1 MSLSSII
8 WPQRSAHWSIRNPDT
23 VFFVTFIRSLLF
35 LIIQIL
41 FTIVFALAA
50 LPAALLPPIPR
61 YRLVGVWARVVMFLA
76 RHILGIRYRVTGK
89 DNLPESGP
97 AILMS
102 KHQSAWET
110 IAFQLI
116 FPPISFVLKKELL
129 RLPFFG
135 WGLALISPIAID
147 RDAGR
152 EALKDIEAQGA
163 DRMAK
168 GFWVLIF
175 PEGTRVRHGEKGKYN
190 IGGAWLAAK
199 SGVPVIPVAHNA
211 GRLWPKNAFLKRAGE
226 ITVVI
231 GPSITTDG
239 KKPAVINSE
248 VEAWIEAEMA
258 RL

>member
-1 MSLSSII
+1 M
-8 WPQRSAHWSIRNPDT
+8 
-23 VFFVTFIRSLLF
+23 TFIRSLLF

-41 FTIVFALAA
+41 FTVVFSVSA

-61 YRLVGVWARVVMFLA
+61 YRLVGIWARVVIFLA
-76 RHILGIRYRVTGK
+76 RHVLGIHHRVIGLE
-89 DNLPESGP
+89 NLPASGP
-97 AILMS
+97 AIIMS

-116 FPPISFVLKKELL
+116 FPPLSFVLKKELM
-129 RLPFFG
+129 RIPFFG

-152 EALKDIEAQGA
+152 EALKDIEAQGV
-163 DRMAK
+163 DRIGK

-175 PEGTRVRHGEKGKYN
+175 PEGTRVKHGEKGKYN

-199 SGVPVIPVAHNA
+199 TGVPVMPVAHNA
-211 GRLWPKNAFLKRAGE
+211 GRLWPKSAFLKRAGE

-231 GPSITTDG
+231 GPAITTEG